1 MLEESGVERG
11 TKMLPVSND
20 SLLAAQIGG
29 STTGTAKAV
38 SEYQAR
44 QREEALAQ
52 QVQRGDKPALSGRRE
67 APVDTVE
74 IRFREGQ
81 TQSETEVRLE
91 TRQQER
97 RAEDEARADARRE
110 ESRRFDREAPGIAEP
125 SRNIPP
131 GSQINIS
138 V

>member
-1 MLEESGVERG
+1 
-11 TKMLPVSND
+11 MLPVSND
-20 SLLAAQIGG
+20 SLLAAQISG

-52 QVQRGDKPALSGRRE
+52 QVQRGDKPVLSGRRE

-74 IRFREGQ
+74 IRFRDSQ
-81 TQSETEVRLE
+81 TQSETRLE
-91 TRQQER
+91 ER
-97 RAEDEARADARRE
+97 RAEDEARDEARRDDN
-110 ESRRFDREAPGIAEP
+110 RRFDREAPRISEQ
-125 SRNIPP
+125 SRTLPP